1 MLGQTRIRVKLAER
15 QAEGYLELGM
25 PEHALE
31 SILRLE
37 SDHGFGP
44 KAYYLWGESLRY
56 LERYEEALGPL
67 QKAADL
73 TPENASVWLALGW
86 CHKRTVQISLAIR
99 DMESALEHAPAA
111 ALLHYNL
118 ACYLSLERHR
128 QRAMFHL
135 AQALTLNGNYRT
147 LIDSESDFDPI
158 RSDPEFQA
166 LTSTIV

>member
-25 PEHALE
+25 AEHALE
-31 SILRLE
+31 SIRRLQ
-37 SDHGFGP
+37 SDNGFG
-44 KAYYLWGESLRY
+44 ARTYYLWGEALRY
-56 LERYEEALGPL
+56 LDRYEEALDPL

-73 TPENASVWLALGW
+73 MPENVAVWLALGW
-86 CHKRTVQISLAIR
+86 CHKRTMRIALAIG
-99 DMESALEHAPAA
+99 DMESALAHTPAA

-118 ACYLSLERHR
+118 ACYLSLSRHR

-135 AQALTLNGNYRT
+135 AQALALDADYRM